1 MFISQL
7 TFNGK
12 IIIDKVQDKLNRGG
26 KYRTNNIGKKLKWTK
41 VRRNQMV
48 NPLPKDKKKKTL
60 FCKENEIPNNS
71 MTFQ

>member
-41 VRRNQMV
+41 VRRN
-48 NPLPKDKKKKTL
+48 KKKSVLPVGRVEMRCSEK
-60 FCKENEIPNNS
+60 
-71 MTFQ
+71 